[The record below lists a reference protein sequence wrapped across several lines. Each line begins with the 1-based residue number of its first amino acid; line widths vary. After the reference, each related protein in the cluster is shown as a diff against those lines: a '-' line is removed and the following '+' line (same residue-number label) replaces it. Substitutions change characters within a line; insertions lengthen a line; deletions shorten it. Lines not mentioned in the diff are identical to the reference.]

1 MGFAMP
7 SVVIPACN
15 EEAVLERCLSSVFAD
30 QDAGDLEVVV
40 VCNGC
45 IDRTAEIARGFDQ
58 SIIVV
63 ETDVASK
70 SNALNLGDQAVAG
83 FPRMYLDADIEL
95 GPGALRGCLDALDE
109 HTLAV
114 SPTIRF
120 DMNGASPVVRMYYAV
135 WRRMT
140 YFNQSHLGTGVFV
153 LGESGRARFEVFPPI
168 IADDGFVRLQFAAN
182 ERVALPDCHFTAR
195 AYRTLG
201 ELVAVKSRIL
211 SGTLELH
218 AQHPELVAREE
229 KTRGGSLW
237 RVLRRP
243 GVWASVPAYLL
254 VKWLVRRRVRQKRRD
269 GTLHQWDRGDSVRT
283 TGES

>member
-1 MGFAMP
+1 MP

-15 EEAVLERCLSSVFAD
+15 EEAVIERCLRSVLVD
-30 QDAGDLEVVV
+30 QDVGDLEVVV

-45 IDRTAEIARGFDQ
+45 SDRTAEIARGFDD

-63 ETDVASK
+63 ETDVPSK
-70 SNALNLGDQAVAG
+70 SNALNLGDRAVST

-95 GPGALRGCLDALDE
+95 GPGALRGCLDALDAN
-109 HTLAV
+109 TLAV

-135 WRRMT
+135 WRRMS
-140 YFNQSHLGTGVFV
+140 YFNESHLGTGVFV
-153 LGESGRARFEVFPPI
+153 LSGSGRARFESFPSI

-182 ERVALPDCHFTAR
+182 ERSALPDIHFTAR
-195 AYRTLG
+195 AYRTLE

-218 AQHPELVAREE
+218 ARHPELVAREE
-229 KTRGGSLW
+229 KTRGGSLS
-237 RVLRRP
+237 RVLRSP

-254 VKWLVRRRVRQKRRD
+254 VKWLVRRRVRRKRRD
-269 GTLHQWDRGDSVRT
+269 GTLHHWDRGESVRT
-283 TGES
+283 TGRS